1 MRGISR
7 VPFVAFL
14 GIFVVVTMFA
24 GRAAAGE
31 LVNSREP
38 FGDTGLYTPQSTA
51 ADRALDPMPGELYPI
66 APVPRVISESGA
78 RRTSGFAA
86 ISSRRVTAALT
97 LLLAAQ
103 LNTPGFRASL
113 GSIPQSGTAL
123 GLLPGVAVA
132 NGKRTQGDV
141 PVRRHLARRRAPAR
155 DAGPET
161 GFDPKLT
168 AFYVGEKLLLH

>member
-1 MRGISR
+1 MRGISST
-7 VPFVAFL
+7 PFVAFL
-14 GIFVVVTMFA
+14 GTLAILVMFSPGVATQSVSPPVGPQDDFVV
-24 GRAAAGE
+24 
-31 LVNSREP
+31 
-38 FGDTGLYTPQSTA
+38 YTPQSA
-51 ADRALDPMPGELYPI
+51 PADQALDLTADELYPI
-66 APVPRVISESGA
+66 APAPRAILESAGPRA
-78 RRTSGFAA
+78 SDFAG

-132 NGKRTQGDV
+132 NEKRTQGDV
-141 PVRRHLARRRAPAR
+141 SLRRHLATRGAAAP
-155 DAGPET
+155 DTGPEG

-168 AFYVGEKLLLH
+168 AFYVGEKLPMH